1 MASLKKMVLPLLC
14 AIACLFCS
22 FVHAEE
28 AAYFPSYISGKFGAV
43 DLRAGIYSRL
53 WMKGMGEQFGDGTD
67 PLLFLRPAAMVDNQ
81 GDLFTAFEYSFG
93 SAGYRIRLYK
103 NVSLGRLIYPWQE
116 MNPDVYYSDLKYPKL
131 VQDNSSYM
139 NEFKNHVHNL
149 FQHSIAQEMDTRTYD
164 HFYFLTY
171 MPPARYNDN
180 YSGLLNKP
188 GLEGLIVFKIAK
200 SDLSIVDKK
209 LLDAQTY
216 PTLAYNRTPIPTYKW
231 SYSKFNLLEGSCH
244 GFVDNGYLYI
254 HYSAMSTDYADLQN
268 TYYMKLDVSD
278 LRVTE
283 SGESP
288 IGNTNLKSAST
299 QYIPRFSKLDDKVYF
314 GHINGGY
321 YYLLGSQT
329 SSEIKWRSR
338 VVPALYLV
346 TTQDGSC
353 SSTTF
358 HSDFC
363 MVKSDTG
370 IPIWCVLCFNSKAAR
385 GSHCVPEYNW
395 DSTYMNWPTNNVCLC
410 VYSYPLS
417 TTEDYNDFG
426 SIAQGIIYPSDTLY
440 STTLIQNCSS
450 WAGTSSGNYISTV
463 QESTKSDF
471 YRLYLNTH
479 KIVPYTSPSGKR
491 YFIYAYCY
499 PGKKTHAYIGYCTY
513 SINSSNF
520 VHLNTKI
527 TLRAPNSGDD
537 WSDSFSSLT
546 NCSRI
551 ISLDVKNNQVWMTWM
566 SADNTTYYCCCIQAS
581 DLIPE

>member
-1 MASLKKMVLPLLC
+1 
-14 AIACLFCS
+14 
-22 FVHAEE
+22 
-28 AAYFPSYISGKFGAV
+28 
-43 DLRAGIYSRL
+43 
-53 WMKGMGEQFGDGTD
+53 MGEQFGDGTD
-67 PLLFLRPAAMVDNQ
+67 PLLFLRPATMVDNQ
-81 GDLFTAFEYSFG
+81 GNFFMAVEYSFG
-93 SAGYRIRLYK
+93 VDGYWIRLGK
-103 NVSLGRLIYPWQE
+103 NASSQKYIAPWKE
-116 MNPDVYYSDLKYPKL
+116 IGEWGENPPYTQRNYPKL

-149 FQHSIAQEMDTRTYD
+149 FQHSIAQEMDTGTYD
-164 HFYFLTY
+164 HFYLLTY

-188 GLEGLIVFKIAK
+188 ELEGLIVLKIAK
-200 SDLSIVDKK
+200 SDFSIVDKK

-268 TYYMKLDVSD
+268 TYYMKLDISD

-370 IPIWCVLCFNSKAAR
+370 IPIWCVLCFNSKATR

-395 DSTYMNWPTNNVCLC
+395 DSTYMNWSPENVCLC

-417 TTEDYNDFG
+417 TTEDYNNFG
-426 SIAQGIIYPSDTLY
+426 DIAQGIVYPSDTLY

-450 WAGTSSGNYISTV
+450 WANTSTGNYISTA

-491 YFIYAYCY
+491 YFIFAYCY

-520 VHLNTKI
+520 VHLNTKTI
-527 TLRAPNSGDD
+527 LRAPNSDDD
-537 WSDSFSSLT
+537 WSDSFSFLT

-551 ISLDVKNNQVWMTWM
+551 ISLDVKNNLVWMTWM
-566 SADNTTYYCCCIQAS
+566 SADNTTYYCCAIKAS
-581 DLIPE
+581 NLIPE